1 MHDNHDDGKKEHLKK
16 EDNSNKKRHDNLA
29 DDEKEQ
35 SRKYEK
41 KGKKNMPDN
50 LDSEKN
56 EHLKKRTTAEKMKN
70 LIIFMIMK
78 KEDLRKYEK
87 KGKKVMRDS
96 PGDDERTSYKNDK
109 KKIDKRLQTL
119 DKRSSIFSKVQ
130 MCSITDSCIT
140 HNTSFQIN

>member
-16 EDNSNKKRHDNLA
+16 EDNNNKKRHDNLA

-41 KGKKNMPDN
+41 KGKKMPDN

-56 EHLKKRTTAEKMKN
+56 EHLKKRTTAEKKKN
-70 LIIFMIMK
+70 VITFMIMK

-140 HNTSFQIN
+140 HNTSSQIN